1 MAPDGGGSPR
11 TQRMSRP
18 EAHRTISQALRIARE
33 REEQET
39 LMGDDENAEPESCLT
54 RAHSF
59 HDNPHANLLVY
70 KTIHRCVGAVAIP
83 SVDMKSDKV

>member
-1 MAPDGGGSPR
+1 MAPEGNPISR
-11 TQRMSRP
+11 SMSRP

-39 LMGDDENAEPESCLT
+39 LLGDEENIEPDSTLT

-59 HDNPHANLLVY
+59 HDNPHADLPVY
-70 KTIHRCVGAVAIP
+70 KSIHRYAKDLAKARFCAVTN
-83 SVDMKSDKV
+83 